1 MYYTVYKT
9 TNLLNGKIYIG
20 LHETEDINDT
30 YLGSGILLKKSI
42 AKYGYQNFKK
52 EILFIFDNK
61 TDMINKEKELV
72 NEEFIKRRDT
82 YNLSKG
88 GFGLSTLSDASKR
101 KAIKKM
107 KVSLQKLDLTV
118 RSKKRIKTQL
128 SNDPE
133 CFTKIGEKSSKTQRN
148 NYKNGYINPNQRLDD
163 VIIKN
168 NNGGVVYVCKRI
180 ELDDLCKQNGLPI
193 RVIIKSLQ
201 QGGKPLYTEQG
212 PRKEQYLMYKGWS
225 ATYKVS

>member
-42 AKYGYQNFKK
+42 AKYGYRNFKK
-52 EILFIFDNK
+52 EILFVFDNK

-101 KAIKKM
+101 NAIKKM
-107 KVSLQKLDLTV
+107 TASLQKLDLTV

-133 CFTKIGEKSSKTQRN
+133 CFTKIGEKSSKTQQN

-168 NNGGVVYVCKRI
+168 NNGEVVYVCKRI
-180 ELDDLCKQNGLPI
+180 ELETLCKQHGLPI
-193 RVIIKSLQ
+193 RVLIKSLQ
-201 QGGKPLYTEQG
+201 QGGKPLYTEQR
-212 PRKEQYLMYKGWS
+212 PMKDKYLIYKGWS
-225 ATYKVS
+225 ATYSVS